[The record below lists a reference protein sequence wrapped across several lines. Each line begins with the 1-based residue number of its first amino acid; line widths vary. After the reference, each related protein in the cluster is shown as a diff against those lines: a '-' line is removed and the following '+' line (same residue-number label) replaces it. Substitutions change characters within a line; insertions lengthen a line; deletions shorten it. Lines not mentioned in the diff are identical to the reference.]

1 VPLAIQSFVAN
12 TTDPAAL
19 ILEVQQGTA
28 LLRRP
33 TSPDFAGITERTTD
47 VPEGS
52 IIRVDPSAQAIL
64 TVRDPSGLTD
74 LVIVQLYA
82 NTEVTLEAAQS
93 PRFDDSPNP
102 HRFNLLVNG
111 GRVRVNVLDDTDR
124 TVAARVEAPQGE
136 VTFTTGTYAL
146 EVTNEELQVTVRE
159 GQASVH
165 AQGESVV
172 VEPSQRGQVTLGQS
186 PQGGLSGERNLIANG
201 SFADAAN
208 PAWSI
213 EHDLQVPSESPGT
226 IDFTTLAGRRA
237 ALFDRNGPSHAETRL
252 VQRIDRDVTEAA
264 SLTLHFAVLVARQD
278 VPVCGALGSECP
290 LIVKINYRDTSG
302 VEREWVQGFYL
313 VSAPDP
319 QNVNPRF
326 CVTCSTR
333 NPHRP
338 IASNLWYPF
347 DSGNLM
353 ELLAVDGITP
363 ARIQRITFYA
373 SGHSYRSGITD
384 VELLVQD

>member
-1 VPLAIQSFVAN
+1 MRRNPERLAWSVLILSFCACVSLAISVPLAIQSFVAN

-93 PRFDDSPNP
+93 PRFDASPNP

-186 PQGGLSGERNLIANG
+186 PQG
-201 SFADAAN
+201 
-208 PAWSI
+208 
-213 EHDLQVPSESPGT
+213 
-226 IDFTTLAGRRA
+226 
-237 ALFDRNGPSHAETRL
+237 
-252 VQRIDRDVTEAA
+252 
-264 SLTLHFAVLVARQD
+264 AR
-278 VPVCGALGSECP
+278 
-290 LIVKINYRDTSG
+290 
-302 VEREWVQGFYL
+302 
-313 VSAPDP
+313 
-319 QNVNPRF
+319 
-326 CVTCSTR
+326 
-333 NPHRP
+333 
-338 IASNLWYPF
+338 
-347 DSGNLM
+347 
-353 ELLAVDGITP
+353 
-363 ARIQRITFYA
+363 
-373 SGHSYRSGITD
+373 
-384 VELLVQD
+384 